1 MSRDEDLSLSG
12 SKFGKHNQ
20 TYPIPLLAGGIL
32 ATDEHCQ
39 VREALRA
46 AERTLDKR
54 RKERTITKQGGWGRK
69 LSTSV
74 SKKKSDR
81 REHDLVRVRVCG
93 FSRYLRVRT

>member
-1 MSRDEDLSLSG
+1 MRNVGVCPALNLG
-12 SKFGKHNQ
+12 TQPNLPH
-20 TYPIPLLAGGIL
+20 PLLAGGIL

-46 AERTLDKR
+46 AERTFDKR

-74 SKKKSDR
+74 SKKKVSDQR
-81 REHDLVRVRVCG
+81 IR
-93 FSRYLRVRT
+93 SRQSQGLRVFTSFLGM

>member
-1 MSRDEDLSLSG
+1 MLE
-12 SKFGKHNQ
+12 
-20 TYPIPLLAGGIL
+20 
-32 ATDEHCQ
+32 TDEHCQ

-81 REHDLVRVRVCG
+81 REHDLVRVRVYGLLLVTYAWEPKKRVTEGNTISSESG
-93 FSRYLRVRT
+93 FTGFY